1 MKRILITGASSGIGA
16 SLLPLTKMLT
26 MLLPVE
32 LMRRFAERIS
42 AAN

>member
-1 MKRILITGASSGIGA
+1 MKRIFISGASSGIGP
-16 SLLPLTKMLT
+16 SLLPLTKVLT

-32 LMRRFAERIS
+32 SMRICAERIS